1 MTTEIIIYSDYVCP
15 YCLLVATELRQAI
28 KGRDIKGKNIE
39 IRWRPFELR
48 PFPVPTLK
56 IEDKYLPS
64 IWKHSVY
71 PLAEKLGVDIT
82 LPGISPQPRTD
93 KAFEAFA
100 YAEDRGKGDE
110 FSLAVMSAF
119 FQQGKN
125 IGDVTILTELGEKIG
140 LNRDDMQRALES
152 NQYHQQHQRALKQA
166 YDEDNITVVPTIII
180 GEQRYQGFPTESWL
194 NNALEALEI
203 KY

>member
-15 YCLLVATELRQAI
+15 YCLLVETELRQAI
-28 KGRDIKGKNIE
+28 KGKDIK

-48 PFPVPTLK
+48 PFPVPTLRV
-56 IEDKYLPS
+56 EDEYLPS

-82 LPGISPQPRTD
+82 LPDISPQPRTD

-100 YAEDRGKGDE
+100 YAEDYGKGDE

-125 IGDVTILTELGEKIG
+125 IGDITILTELGENIG
-140 LNRDDMQRALES
+140 LNRDDMQEVLES
-152 NQYHQQHQRALKQA
+152 NNYRQQHQRALKQA
-166 YDEDNITVVPTIII
+166 YDEDKITVVPTIII
-180 GEQRYQGFPTESWL
+180 GGHRYQGFPTKSWL
-194 NNALEALEI
+194 NNALDALEVLEN
-203 KY
+203 